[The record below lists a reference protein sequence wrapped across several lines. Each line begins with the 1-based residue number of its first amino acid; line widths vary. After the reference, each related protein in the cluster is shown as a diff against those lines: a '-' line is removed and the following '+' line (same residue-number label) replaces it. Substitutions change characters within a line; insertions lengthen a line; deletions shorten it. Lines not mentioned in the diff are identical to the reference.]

1 MGPTQMIKK
10 KKRKNKKEERE
21 VRRKENFY
29 FYFYFIFFS
38 YFSLR
43 YTVIGPSEFV
53 GGRSK
58 VLYSMRATRRNQKHG
73 ISPSFYLK
81 FGKSYVLVFLRSTA
95 FYRSE
100 LVGAE
105 GQIDPRIA
113 SYAWAPKYWSLVKLH
128 KVWIFT

>member
-1 MGPTQMIKK
+1 MGPTSFIYNKGGGYFFKK
-10 KKRKNKKEERE
+10 PN
-21 VRRKENFY
+21 VL
-29 FYFYFIFFS
+29 FFLFLLFS
-38 YFSLR
+38 LLSRFSLR
-43 YTVIGPSEFV
+43 FTEIGPSEFF

-58 VLYSMRATRRNQKHG
+58 VLYSTRATRRNQKHG

-81 FGKSYVLVFLRSTA
+81 FRKFSVLVFLRSMA

-100 LVGAE
+100 LVGVE

-113 SYAWAPKYWSLVKLH
+113 SYAWAPKFWSLVKLH